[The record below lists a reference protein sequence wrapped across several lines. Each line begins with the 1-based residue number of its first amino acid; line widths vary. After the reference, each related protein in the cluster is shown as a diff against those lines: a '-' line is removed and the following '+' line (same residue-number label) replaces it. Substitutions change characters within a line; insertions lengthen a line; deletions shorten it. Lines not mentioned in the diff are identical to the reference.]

1 MQRVM
6 IVGASGFIGQRVLQ
20 ALLNDSSIYE
30 VHAFVRRPL
39 PFTHA
44 RLQQHVQDLSR
55 LQQLTPNFSAD
66 VAINCLGT
74 TIRVAGSQDAF
85 RAVDQDAVLAFA
97 GLAQRAGVK
106 HFLSV
111 SAIGASPRS
120 GNFYSRVKGEV
131 EKSLRGLNFEALTLM
146 QPSLL
151 TGERQEFRLG
161 ERIGHWLSAPIA
173 PLMIGPL
180 AAYRPVSGDIV
191 AQAMVAAVHHVRP
204 GVRVLTRRGMLALT
218 RA

>member
-20 ALLNDSSIYE
+20 ALLNDPSIYE

-55 LQQLTPNFSAD
+55 LPQLSPGFTAD

-74 TIRVAGSQDAF
+74 TIKVAGSQEAF

-97 GLAQRAGVK
+97 GLAQRVGAK

-131 EKSLRGLNFEALTLM
+131 EKSLRGIGFEALTLL

-151 TGERQEFRLG
+151 TGQRQEFRLG

-191 AQAMVAAVHHVRP
+191 AQALVAAVHRVRP
-204 GVRVLTRRGMLALT
+204 GVRVLTRNGMLALL

>member
-6 IVGASGFIGQRVLQ
+6 IAGASGFVGQRVLQ
-20 ALLNDSSIYE
+20 ALLNDPDIYE

-44 RLQQHVQDLSR
+44 RLQQHVQDLGR
-55 LQQLTPNFSAD
+55 LEQLTPNFSAD
-66 VAINCLGT
+66 AAFNCLGT
-74 TIRVAGSQDAF
+74 TIRVAGSQEAF

-97 GLAQRAGVK
+97 RLAQRARVR

-131 EKSLRGLNFEALTLM
+131 EKSLRALGFETLTLLR
-146 QPSLL
+146 PSLL
-151 TGERQEFRLG
+151 TGGRQEFRLG
-161 ERIGHWLSAPIA
+161 ERIGHWLSAPVA

-191 AQAMVAAVHHVRP
+191 ARAMAAAVHRSKP
-204 GVRVLTRRGMLALT
+204 GVRALT
-218 RA
+218 RKDMLTLIRD